1 MTQHLPT
8 SVQTVLT
15 SLASRQAEGLGVR
28 LARSPICARP
38 FLVLCRILVAL
49 LLWCVLASGSVAFAH
64 EVRPAHLKVTETTSG
79 RYLVTWKVPALAGN
93 QRIAIDPQFADDVK
107 LAKDASRVFAG
118 DASIRTFQIVREQGL
133 AGTEIRFANLPAT
146 MIDVLVQVTFLDGR
160 YYTSIIRPSSPVFQ
174 IPERDSEASIFSSY
188 LILGIEH
195 ILFGWDHLLFVLG
208 LTILVADR
216 RRLLWAVTGF
226 TVAHS
231 ITLSL
236 AMLDIIHV
244 PSPPVEAVIA
254 LSIVLLAVE
263 DIRLRRDGLESMG
276 TKSPWLI
283 SIVIGLVH
291 GLGFAGA
298 LSEYGLPAHAKF
310 IALFSFN
317 LGVELGQVSFIVV
330 IVILT
335 EIIKKFSEATL
346 PRLQTAAITL
356 IGVMGAFWFV
366 ERVVG
371 FFA

>member
-1 MTQHLPT
+1 MRR
-8 SVQTVLT
+8 TVKQAIAQAVERNAGVSRLLV
-15 SLASRQAEGLGVR
+15 SL
-28 LARSPICARP
+28 
-38 FLVLCRILVAL
+38 FL
-49 LLWCVLASGSVAFAH
+49 WSVLASGSVSFAH
-64 EVRPAHLKVTETTSG
+64 EVRPAHLKVTETTLG
-79 RYLVTWKVPALAGN
+79 RYLVTWKVPAMSGN

-107 LAKDASRVFAG
+107 VQKDETSVFAG
-118 DASIRTFQIVREQGL
+118 DASIGSFQIAREQGL
-133 AGTEIRFANLPAT
+133 AGTEINFANLPAT

-160 YYTSIIRPSSPVFQ
+160 YYTSIVRPSSPVFQ

-188 LILGIEH
+188 LVLGVEH

-208 LTILVADR
+208 LTILVTDR

-236 AMLDIIHV
+236 AMLDIVHV
-244 PSPPVEAVIA
+244 PSPPVEAIIA

-263 DIRLRRDGLESMG
+263 NIRLRRDGLESMA

-298 LSEYGLPAHAKF
+298 LSEFGLPGHAKF

-317 LGVELGQVSFIVV
+317 LGVELGQVSFIL
-330 IVILT
+330 VILVLAG
-335 EIIKKFSEATL
+335 IITKVSSATL
-346 PRLQTAAITL
+346 PRLQTVAITL